1 MKKPRPGVSAGR
13 KSKPLPAP
21 VPAKK
26 AVKKRALPPEEV
38 DPAQPLKNVKHETA
52 VGFVLKGLSFT
63 DAYLATYGGT
73 RQCADSAGPRLFGTV
88 RVKARL
94 AFLKAQ
100 ATERVVA
107 RVALDKEEVV
117 RWCLQVRDTPIT
129 TVAHAVNKHQLLLL
143 SKRDEKGNWPE
154 GVAELTEEE
163 RAALLL
169 AHEIQPSEYGLKV
182 KAVGKLDGLKL
193 AVEVLGLKKADED
206 ADKNGKGIV
215 DGLAALAA
223 AVRSRAGGEGAK

>member
-13 KSKPLPAP
+13 KSKPLPAR

-26 AVKKRALPPEEV
+26 AVKKRVVSSEEV
-38 DPAQPLKNVKHETA
+38 DPAQPLKNGKHETA
-52 VGFVLKGLSFT
+52 VGFVLKGLSYT
-63 DAYLATYGGT
+63 DAYLAVYGGT
-73 RQCADSAGPRLFGTV
+73 RQCADSAGPRLFGNV

-94 AFLKAQ
+94 EFLKAK
-100 ATERVVA
+100 ATEMVVKE
-107 RVALDKEEVV
+107 VALDKAEVV
-117 RWCLQVRDTPIT
+117 RWCLEVRDTPIT
-129 TVAHAVNKHQLLLL
+129 LVAHAVNKHQRLLL
-143 SKRDEKGNWPE
+143 SEQDEKGKWPE

-163 RAALLL
+163 RRALLL
-169 AHEIQPSEYGLKV
+169 AHEVQPSEYGLKV

-193 AVEVLGLKKADED
+193 AVDVLGLKKADED

-223 AVRSRAGGEGAK
+223 AVRSRAGGEAAK